1 MDLNKL
7 KKLKDAAPEVPTNTC
22 PYIDFAQEILKEVAD
37 EIDSSL
43 VEQKIELAISI
54 MEYIRECNEALR
66 DGSKY
71 WYNKI

>member
-1 MDLNKL
+1 MNADDLNKL
-7 KKLKDAAPEVPTNTC
+7 KKAAPKVPADTC